1 MDNGRV
7 YVAIDLTCT
16 DDDDAKRQT
25 TNLSNGHD
33 IEVWEGDRR
42 VALLRSRRVSFDLIS
57 SGNAGTTTSVATAK

>member
-1 MDNGRV
+1 MLYRAYLMENGRV

-25 TNLSNGHD
+25 ASLSNGRD

-42 VALLRSRRVSFDLIS
+42 VALLKSRKKASTRTFS
-57 SGNAGTTTSVATAK
+57 ATRDG